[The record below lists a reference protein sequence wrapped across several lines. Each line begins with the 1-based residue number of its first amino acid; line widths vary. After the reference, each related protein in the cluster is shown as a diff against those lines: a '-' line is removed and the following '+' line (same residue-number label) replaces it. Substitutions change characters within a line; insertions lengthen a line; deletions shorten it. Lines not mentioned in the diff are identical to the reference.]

1 MFGKDETPETKLARK
16 FWKELEDSPFVMLG
30 LKGVDDDQ
38 TRPMTAQVDVTKD
51 GDKDD
56 GGQIYFFASKTDGV
70 GKAVTSTSRAVATFV
85 GKGHGL
91 FAHIHGTLVP
101 SDDRAV
107 VDRLWSPFVAV
118 WYKEGK
124 YDPDLQLLRF
134 DTESADV
141 WEATPG
147 ATLKAAALKT
157 LLNVDPGKDHSA
169 EHQAKIAL

>member
-1 MFGKDETPETKLARK
+1 MFGTDESPETKLARK
-16 FWKELEDSPFVMLG
+16 FWKDLDDSPFIMLG
-30 LKGVDDDQ
+30 LKGVDDDR
-38 TRPMTAQVDVTKD
+38 TRPMTAQVDVPED
-51 GDKDD
+51 GDKED
-56 GGQIYFFASKTDGV
+56 GGQIYFFASKSDGV
-70 GKAVTSTSRAVATFV
+70 GQAVQGSARAVATFV

-107 VDRLWSPFVAV
+107 IERLWNPFIAS
-118 WYKEGK
+118 WYKDGK
-124 YDPDLQLLRF
+124 TDPDLQLLRF

-157 LLNVDPGKDHSA
+157 LFNIDPGKDHSA
-169 EHQAKIAL
+169 EHQATIDL